1 MKTTRIIGSVALGVL
16 LSIGTAAAVAVPD
29 GSSPACT
36 GPGKA
41 DEHNKH
47 CIAAAEA
54 EARDPGS
61 ERGRFTDAQPAALEA
76 DEDADGDGRANHED
90 NCPLH
95 ANPFQRDAD
104 GDGVGNACDPR
115 NDLADAGAFAERR
128 GERLA
133 DEVPQP

>member
-1 MKTTRIIGSVALGVL
+1 MSTKRIMGSMALGLL
-16 LSIGTAAAVAVPD
+16 LSIVTAAAVAVPD
-29 GSSPACT
+29 GNSPACT

-54 EARDPGS
+54 EAGDPGS
-61 ERGRFTDAQPAALEA
+61 ERGRFTDAAPTSL
-76 DEDADGDGRANHED
+76 DEDADDDGIANEAD
-90 NCPLH
+90 NCPVH
-95 ANPFQRDAD
+95 PNPRQRDFD
-104 GDGVGNACDPR
+104 DDGVGNACDPR

>member
-47 CIAAAEA
+47 CIAADEA
-54 EARDPGS
+54 EASDSDS
-61 ERGRFTDAQPAALEA
+61 ERGRLTDAAPTSI
-76 DEDADGDGRANHED
+76 DEDADDDGVANDVD

-95 ANPFQRDAD
+95 PNPEQRNFDD
-104 GDGVGNACDPR
+104 DPIGNACDPR
-115 NDLADAGAFAERR
+115 NDLADARAALERR
-128 GERLA
+128 VDRVA